1 MMDTELLR
9 KVGNFDQVCGIKKYT
24 LSESFAKGVEAA
36 EFYNQAGLRFTVI
49 PDRCMD
55 IYDLSYKGVNV
66 SFHSRNGI
74 QSPNRYSAAAGEFS
88 HQWQGGML
96 STCGLDN
103 VGGNCVA
110 DGVTYPVHGRV
121 SAVPAENFGTYA
133 EWRDNDFVIGAN
145 GEIHQKRMYG
155 SHLVI
160 RRNIETS
167 INAGSLKINDMI
179 TNLDCTDEPF
189 MLLYHI
195 NFGYPLLDEC
205 CRVFT
210 TKAGMSSLVSLV
222 GDPSQMT
229 VPIDRRGEELYLGQ
243 TKTDKAYAMLFNPEK
258 ELAGYVAFDTDTLP
272 RFLEWKNMKSHDYV
286 LALEP
291 CNTWGT
297 DRQTSMENG
306 KIEILKAFSSIK
318 TSVEIGVIEGNGKI
332 KDFIADKNLNAPSL

>member
-1 MMDTELLR
+1 MNTELLK
-9 KVGNFDQVCGIKKYT
+9 KVGNFDQVCGIKRYT
-24 LSESFAKGVEAA
+24 FSESSAKDVNVA
-36 EFYNQAGLRFTVI
+36 EFYNQAGLRFTVM

-55 IYDLSYKGVNV
+55 IYDLSYKGMNV

-74 QSPNRYSAAAGEFS
+74 QSPNRYSAASGEFS

-103 VGGNCVA
+103 VGGSCEA

-121 SAVPAENFGTYA
+121 SAVPAENFGTYS
-133 EWRDNDFVIGAN
+133 EWRDNDYVFGAT
-145 GEIHQKRMYG
+145 GDIHQKRMYG
-155 SHLVI
+155 SHIVI

-167 INAGSLKINDMI
+167 INATSLKINDTL

-205 CRVFT
+205 CRVLT
-210 TKAGMSSLVSLV
+210 TKAELSPLVPLV
-222 GDPSQMT
+222 GNPSEMMS
-229 VPIDRRGEELYLGQ
+229 PIDRRDEELYLGR
-243 TKTDKAYAMLFNPEK
+243 TKTEKAFAMLYNPEK
-258 ELAGYVAFDTDTLP
+258 ELAGYVAFNTDTLP
-272 RFLEWKNMKSHDYV
+272 RFLEWKMMKSHDYV

-297 DRQTSMENG
+297 DRKTSIENG
-306 KIEILKAFSSIK
+306 KIEILKAYSSIK
-318 TSVEIGVIEGNGKI
+318 TSVEIGVIEGKDKI
-332 KDFIADKNLNAPSL
+332 NDFITEKNLSAPSLK